1 MKISGREVIGARP
14 KRGRMAPKL
23 WGGLVPT
30 KIHNICCAIHDV
42 ASNEVN
48 MADKVR
54 KFEDFRQKSDGG

>member
-1 MKISGREVIGARP
+1 MGARP

-30 KIHNICCAIHDV
+30 KIHDICCAIHDL
-42 ASNEVN
+42 ASNKVN

>member
-1 MKISGREVIGARP
+1 MGARP

-23 WGGLVPT
+23 LVGLIPT
-30 KIHNICCAIHDV
+30 KIHDICCAIHDL

-54 KFEDFRQKSDGG
+54 KFEDFQQKSDGG